1 MAEIL
6 KNTNSPV
13 YHQVFWKGNVVD
25 ADALPVVKVYDITED
40 PEVENPPITQLPLT
54 LTSEKDETNIGLY
67 AAYLPLQYTAA
78 NSTLRLVWEYDVNG
92 EEVEYKHDLFVVT
105 PYADVF
111 QAAGDIG
118 VSTDPSDPNYKSYK
132 ELAAAER
139 YARKRIEEYTGQAFY
154 LYNDVLRIMGSDSDT
169 LTIPDKIKD
178 LHKLYM
184 NDILL
189 IDNLANP
196 AVNNWGY
203 EVQVSETGFGI
214 RINRAYMLDNTVY
227 VANGMVP
234 PTIHEG
240 VGVFKNGVM
249 YEVQGKFG
257 WTKVPDEVEL
267 AAIELMKDYFA
278 KDSVWKNQ
286 YVQNI
291 QAFDWQIEYNSE
303 VFTGTGNAYADRLL
317 SDFVVNK
324 ASII

>member
-1 MAEIL
+1 
-6 KNTNSPV
+6 
-13 YHQVFWKGNVVD
+13 
-25 ADALPVVKVYDITED
+25 
-40 PEVENPPITQLPLT
+40 
-54 LTSEKDETNIGLY
+54 
-67 AAYLPLQYTAA
+67 
-78 NSTLRLVWEYDVNG
+78 
-92 EEVEYKHDLFVVT
+92 
-105 PYADVF
+105 
-111 QAAGDIG
+111 
-118 VSTDPSDPNYKSYK
+118 
-132 ELAAAER
+132 
-139 YARKRIEEYTGQAFY
+139 
-154 LYNDVLRIMGSDSDT
+154 
-169 LTIPDKIKD
+169 
-178 LHKLYM
+178 M

-214 RINRAYMLDNTVY
+214 RINRANMLDNTVY

-240 VGVFKNGVM
+240 AGVFKNGVM

-303 VFTGTGNAYADRLL
+303 VFMGTGNAYADRLL